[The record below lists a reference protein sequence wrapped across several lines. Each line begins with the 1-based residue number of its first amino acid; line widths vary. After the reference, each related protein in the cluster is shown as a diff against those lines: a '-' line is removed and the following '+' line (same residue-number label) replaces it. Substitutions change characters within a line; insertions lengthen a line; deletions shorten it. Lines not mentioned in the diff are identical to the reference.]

1 MWKSEKGRRESE
13 KMFFVVERAI
23 LPFFVI
29 KYARFTRINE
39 PGFEQFVMDNE
50 IGW

>member
-1 MWKSEKGRRESE
+1 MFVIRL
-13 KMFFVVERAI
+13 KMIAAYQQLELDLNF

-29 KYARFTRINE
+29 KYARLTRINE